1 MKITQDDVKEFVEI
15 LSEADTFKPLL
26 QLSVAKA
33 LEFSS
38 ELKPLIDAFT
48 KYSCENRID
57 QYQRYKAAGFGH
69 ESALLLTIDAVAAR
83 GEALKSIKL
92 NSNKK

>member
-26 QLSVAKA
+26 QLAVAKV

-38 ELKPLIDAFT
+38 ELKPLLEAADEYFCAART
-48 KYSCENRID
+48 GNYNR
-57 QYQRYKAAGFGH
+57 YRLAGFDH
-69 ESALLLTIDAVAAR
+69 ESALLLTIDAAAAR
-83 GEALKSIKL
+83 REALKSINL